1 MAKRFNIRDVLK
13 AHTDYKCALLKT
25 YKHLAEQNKK
35 KHRANEDYKTD
46 VRKIGYK
53 GDIK

>member
-25 YKHLAEQNKK
+25 YKHLGDKNKK
-35 KHRANEDYKTD
+35 NIELM
-46 VRKIGYK
+46 KIIK
-53 GDIK
+53 PMLERSDIKEI